1 MKNIIRNTVLIF
13 RKNKE
18 FIYLI
23 TIQPVMIF
31 LLMSFLLPY
40 STAHNI
46 AVINTD
52 GGAASIAIEESV
64 KRLEGVELQNVKLE
78 DAAEKLL
85 SSNIELAV
93 VIREGTDADDPQVEI
108 MSLGNSEVERSVTL
122 CVEQARE
129 ENPDSSLTEVNAV
142 KKKGM
147 TVANSLGFMIF
158 KTLTSAN
165 LLAALII
172 QERNRRMR
180 DRILLSK
187 TTTGVYLGGMAMV
200 YLFFMMIGS
209 VVYYLAGLLF
219 RFDFGMRHSIGFLL
233 VLFTANVLSVA
244 LYLFAST
251 LVKKEDSLWP
261 LASFVILPMSLFSG
275 VLFPYEFMPKA
286 MKAVGAFMPQR
297 WIAHGIE
304 SIQETGSIA
313 AGIPDMA
320 LVLGLSALLYIV
332 AVIRT
337 KRIQP
342 S

>member
-13 RKNKE
+13 QKNKE

-23 TIQPVMIF
+23 TVQPIMIF

-52 GGAASIAIEESV
+52 SSAASVAIEESV
-64 KRLEGVELQNVKLE
+64 KRLEGVEFQNVKLE

-93 VIREGTDADDPQVEI
+93 VIRAGADAPQVEI
-108 MSLGNSEVERSVTL
+108 MSLGNSEVERAVTL
-122 CVEQARE
+122 CVEQARA
-129 ENPDSSLTEVNAV
+129 ENPDSSTTEVNAV

-187 TTTGVYLGGMAMV
+187 ITTGVYLGGMALV
-200 YLFFMMIGS
+200 YLFFMMLGS

-286 MKAVGAFMPQR
+286 MKAIGACMPQR

-304 SIQETGSIA
+304 QIQETGSIA
-313 AGIPDMA
+313 AGLPDMA
-320 LVLGLSALLYIV
+320 LVLGLSAILYIA

-342 S
+342 A